1 MIHQPYYIIQGI
13 ALGGLSIYFYMNNFN
28 YWAVGISALIALG
41 SFGVSAEDPNNKKD
55 KDNHSNEGDGYDT
68 SKIPDYD
75 TSIHKYIALVGEL
88 SSKQAGITK
97 MYNLCVNQINENV
110 YSNKLKVKISNEG
123 LYMFRVIFNT
133 LFYAR
138 LEMDGI
144 LPKMDASNNK
154 DVGDIQRFITAA
166 AFSTENKKPLIG
178 KKKGTELLVK
188 HRLFLGPLK
197 AIKAER
203 SDNSEIN
210 KFFTDTLILSL
221 VGSDKNKKI
230 DEAYNYNQVNTDYV
244 LSGIN
249 F

>member
-1 MIHQPYYIIQGI
+1 MIHQPYYIFQGV
-13 ALGGLSIYFYMNNFN
+13 AFSGLSVYFFMNNFN
-28 YWAVGISALIALG
+28 YWAIGISVLLALG
-41 SFGVSAEDPNNKKD
+41 SFGTSTEVPKNKKNR
-55 KDNHSNEGDGYDT
+55 DNHFNEGGGYDT

-75 TSIHKYIALVGEL
+75 TSIHKYAALVGEL
-88 SSKQAGITK
+88 SSKQTGITK
-97 MYNLCVNQINENV
+97 MYNLSVSQINENV
-110 YSNKLKVKISNEG
+110 YSNKLKVEISNEG

-138 LEMDGI
+138 LEIDGV
-144 LPKMDASNNK
+144 LPKMDGSNNK

-166 AFSTENKKPLIG
+166 AFSTENKKLLIG

-188 HRLFLGPLK
+188 HKLFLGPLK

-210 KFFTDTLILSL
+210 KFFTDTIILSL
-221 VGSDKNKKI
+221 VGRDKNKKI
-230 DEAYNYNQVNTDYV
+230 DEAYNYNQVNTDYI
-244 LSGIN
+244 LSGMN

>member
-1 MIHQPYYIIQGI
+1 LIHQPYYIFQGV
-13 ALGGLSIYFYMNNFN
+13 AFSGLSIYFFMNNFN
-28 YWAVGISALIALG
+28 YWAIGISALLALG
-41 SFGVSAEDPNNKKD
+41 SFGISTEVPKNKK
-55 KDNHSNEGDGYDT
+55 SGYDT

-75 TSIHKYIALVGEL
+75 TSIHKYAALAGEL

-97 MYNLCVNQINENV
+97 MYNLSVSQINQNV

-133 LFYAR
+133 LLYAR
-138 LEMDGI
+138 LEIDGV
-144 LPKMDASNNK
+144 LPKIDGSDNK

-188 HRLFLGPLK
+188 HKLFLGPLK
-197 AIKAER
+197 AIKAEK
-203 SDNSEIN
+203 SDNSKIN

-221 VGSDKNKKI
+221 VGRDKNKKI
-230 DEAYNYNQVNTDYV
+230 DEVYNYNQFNTDYI
-244 LSGIN
+244 LSEMN